1 MSDEFFPHIVVGSG
15 PGGAT
20 TAHLLS
26 QHGKEVLLLEEGSH
40 YPGLESFSPQEML
53 HKYRNGGITATV
65 GKPIV
70 QYVEGRTLGGGSEIN
85 SGLYHRTPRSILNQ
99 WEAEYGLLETDWDGL
114 CSQIENDLSVGPMTI
129 PLSTA
134 SLKLAQGAESLGWQA
149 TEVPRWH
156 KYEKTGPGERQT
168 MTRTYLK
175 RAQDT
180 GRCKVETGQRVVGLT
195 PVSGGW
201 QVTTSNGRKLKTS
214 HLFLCCGAVYTPFL
228 LKNNGITQNI
238 GDTLSLHPTVKV
250 TALFPEEVNSREM
263 GVPVHQVKEFA
274 PAMSFG
280 CSISQPGHLALAGLD
295 QPELL
300 RRVRTDWKR
309 MAIYYVNV
317 LGTSHGKIRTVPGS
331 SDPAVSYTVT
341 LRELRELAIGLKRLC
356 RLLLETGAQALFPS
370 ITGQRPITRLAELDN
385 LSPVLPRQTAR
396 LMTVHLFGSCRSGE
410 APHCP
415 VDSFGNLKGH
425 PGLHIHDA
433 SLLCTAPGVNP
444 QGTIMTLAYRNTLRF
459 LEEQG

>member
-1 MSDEFFPHIVVGSG
+1 MSEESFPHIVVGSG

-20 TAHLLS
+20 TAHLLA
-26 QHGKEVLLLEEGSH
+26 QNGKDVLLLEEGSH
-40 YPGLESFSPQEML
+40 RVGLESFSPQEML
-53 HKYRNGGITATV
+53 HRYRNGGITATV
-65 GKPIV
+65 GKPLV

-85 SGLYHRTPRSILNQ
+85 SGLYHRAPRSIVER
-99 WEAEYGLLETDWDGL
+99 WEADFGLLETDWENV
-114 CSQIENDLSVGPMTI
+114 CEQIESDLSVGPMTI
-129 PLSTA
+129 PLSAA

-156 KYEKTGPGERQT
+156 KYHETGPGERQT

-175 RAQDT
+175 RAQET
-180 GRCKVETGQRVVGLT
+180 GRCKVETGQRVVG
-195 PVSGGW
+195 VSPIDGGW
-201 QVTTSNGRKLKTS
+201 QIRTAQGRRWKTP

-228 LKNNGITQNI
+228 LRTNGITQNI
-238 GDTLSLHPTVKV
+238 GDSLSLHPTVKV
-250 TALFPEEVNSREM
+250 TALFPEEVNSRDM

-274 PAMSFG
+274 PTMSFG

-295 QPELL
+295 QPDLL
-300 RRVRTDWKR
+300 RRVGAEWKR

-341 LRELRELAIGLKRLC
+341 LRELRELALGLKRLC
-356 RLLLETGAQALFPS
+356 RLLLETGAQALFPCV
-370 ITGQRPITRLAELDN
+370 TGQRPITSLTELEN
-385 LSPVLPRQTAR
+385 LPPVLTRQTAR
-396 LMTVHLFGSCRSGE
+396 LMTVHLFGSCPSGE

-425 PGLHIHDA
+425 SGLHIHDA

-444 QGTIMTLAYRNTLRF
+444 QGTIMTMAYRNTMKF
-459 LEEQG
+459 LEERG